1 MNSVK
6 NVSGICKCDKS
17 ERELN
22 WWKQYYHMNKERFYD
37 IRNKDWEDRSY
48 YLQEIKGE
56 TGIGLDYGCGLLSM
70 LEFSDLKFDAIDPL
84 MNEYR
89 ELMDL
94 PSNYHVDTNK
104 KYDWVWCIN
113 VLDHTPYPDVL
124 IKDAIKRLKKGGRLY
139 LEVNLDD
146 VLGTECH
153 YERFTKEKI
162 DELVTIHKDYEKIIR
177 NENDK
182 QYYYFAKYTR

>member
-56 TGIGLDYGCGLLSM
+56 TGIGLD
-70 LEFSDLKFDAIDPL
+70 
-84 MNEYR
+84 
-89 ELMDL
+89 
-94 PSNYHVDTNK
+94 
-104 KYDWVWCIN
+104 N
-113 VLDHTPYPDVL
+113 VS
-124 IKDAIKRLKKGGRLY
+124 
-139 LEVNLDD
+139 
-146 VLGTECH
+146 
-153 YERFTKEKI
+153 
-162 DELVTIHKDYEKIIR
+162 
-177 NENDK
+177 
-182 QYYYFAKYTR
+182 